1 MSMRES
7 RFSIRAT
14 SFGSVSPATEQTVTF
29 VCVRRPD
36 GLARK
41 PQLRRAQMPAGPRAV
56 LIRIVSVNASFAPLT
71 VFSLSGAEGPRR
83 VPLLA
88 SKQSALASPG
98 KTTTQYPCVSLSAA
112 ASAESASSHTAHQ
125 TAPRCACA
133 YNSSGV
139 PGRRFSISGR
149 TTKSEM
155 SLPGRHAVEKE
166 RIEHLP
172 ARRQLPQAKIVRP
185 VEARLQRR
193 KHPPPPFSF
202 AVSLAENGKTIPV
215 CKSYY

>member
-1 MSMRES
+1 MSMRAS

-14 SFGSVSPATEQTVTF
+14 SFGSVSPAMEQTVTF
-29 VCVRRPD
+29 VCVRRPTVLLTNRSSD
-36 GLARK
+36 V
-41 PQLRRAQMPAGPRAV
+41 RRCRRTRAV

-155 SLPGRHAVEKE
+155 SLPDVM
-166 RIEHLP
+166 P
-172 ARRQLPQAKIVRP
+172 S
-185 VEARLQRR
+185 R
-193 KHPPPPFSF
+193 KS
-202 AVSLAENGKTIPV
+202 A
-215 CKSYY
+215 